1 MGRWP
6 PGSRDLVQRD
16 GINRALVPDPRASL
30 VSLPFDLNL
39 GDVSNTGIG
48 EMPATL
54 GWPIK
59 RKYFPH
65 LAFAHRRPPGKGIPA
80 TSLWL

>member
-1 MGRWP
+1 MPMGTRYP
-6 PGSRDLVQRD
+6 GLSSPNGHNQPSPGPGSQDD
-16 GINRALVPDPRASL
+16 GSL

-39 GDVSNTGIG
+39 NDVSNTGIG
-48 EMPATL
+48 KMPATP

-65 LAFAHRRPPGKGIPA
+65 LAFAH
-80 TSLWL
+80 